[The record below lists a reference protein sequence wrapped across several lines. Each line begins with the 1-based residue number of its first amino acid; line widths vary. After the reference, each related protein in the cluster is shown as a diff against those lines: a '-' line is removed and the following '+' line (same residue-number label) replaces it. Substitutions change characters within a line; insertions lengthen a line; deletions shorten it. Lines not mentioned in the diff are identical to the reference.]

1 MGAAD
6 LCRTSEGAR
15 LVFATSF
22 DERYPPDNILDGNSK
37 TFWITT
43 GMFPQEFLISFHK
56 QVKIHKLT
64 LQCYFV
70 RSIRIEKSV
79 TEEPWDLESLVEKDL
94 AHTEGQLQTEEF
106 IFPGAQATFLRFI
119 IQSAFDNFVSVHRVS
134 VEGTADSPLA

>member
-6 LCRTSEGAR
+6 LCRSSEGAR

-22 DERYPPDNILDGNSK
+22 DQKHPPENILDGNSK

-43 GMFPQEFLISFHK
+43 GMFPQEFLIGFRK
-56 QVKIHKLT
+56 QVKIYKLT

-70 RSIRIEKSV
+70 RSIKIEKSV

-94 AHTEGQLQTEEF
+94 THTEGQLQTEEF

-119 IQSAFDNFVSVHRVS
+119 IQSAFDNFVSVYRVS
-134 VEGTADSPLA
+134 AEGTADSPPA